1 MKTFRPKV
9 DDIERKWYVVDAEGK
24 TLGRLASSLAIRLR
38 GKHKPI
44 FTPGMDTGDFIVV
57 VNAGKI
63 AVTGNKL
70 LDKIYYHHTNYPGG
84 IRSITLEKLMETKP
98 EEAIKKAV
106 WGMLPKGTLGRAI
119 FKKLKVYPTAE
130 HPHAAQKPESLDL

>member
-9 DDIERKWYVVDAEGK
+9 DDIDRKWFVVDAEGK
-24 TLGRLASSLAIRLR
+24 TLGRLASSLATRLR

-57 VNAGKI
+57 VNAGKV

-70 LDKIYYHHTNYPGG
+70 LDKTYYHHTNYPGG

-130 HPHAAQKPESLDL
+130 HPHTAQKPESLDL

>member
-1 MKTFRPKV
+1 
-9 DDIERKWYVVDAEGK
+9 
-24 TLGRLASSLAIRLR
+24 
-38 GKHKPI
+38 
-44 FTPGMDTGDFIVV
+44 MDTGDFIVV

-63 AVTGNKL
+63 TVTGNKL
-70 LDKIYYHHTNYPGG
+70 LDKTYYHHTNYPGG

-106 WGMLPKGTLGRAI
+106 WGMLPKGTLGRAMY
-119 FKKLKVYPTAE
+119 KKLKVYPSTE

>member
-9 DDIERKWYVVDAEGK
+9 DEIERKWYVVDADGK
-24 TLGRLASSLAIRLR
+24 TLGRLAARLATVLR

-57 VNAGKI
+57 VNAGKV

-70 LDKIYYHHTNYPGG
+70 HDKIYYHHTNYPGG
-84 IRSITLEKLMETKP
+84 IRSITLEKLLETKP

-106 WGMLPKGTLGRAI
+106 WGMLPKGTLGRAM
-119 FKKLKVYPTAE
+119 FKKLKVYAEAE
-130 HPHAAQKPESLDL
+130 HPHEAQKPETLTI

>member
-9 DDIERKWYVVDAEGK
+9 DEIERKWYVVDAEGK
-24 TLGRLASSLAIRLR
+24 TLGRLASRLAVILR

-57 VNAGKI
+57 VNAGKV

-70 LDKIYYHHTNYPGG
+70 IDKTYYSHSGYPGA
-84 IRSITLEKLMETKP
+84 ISSITLEKLMEKKP

-106 WGMLPKGTLGRAI
+106 WGMLPKGTLGRAM
-119 FKKLKVYPTAE
+119 FKKLKVYAE
-130 HPHAAQKPESLDL
+130 ADHPHTAQKPESLNF

>member
-9 DDIERKWYVVDAEGK
+9 DEIERKWYVVDAEGK
-24 TLGRLASSLAIRLR
+24 TLGRLASRLAVILR

-57 VNAGKI
+57 VNAGKV

-70 LDKIYYHHTNYPGG
+70 LDKTYYSHSGYPGG
-84 IRSITLEKLMETKP
+84 ISSITLEKLLEKKP
-98 EEAIKKAV
+98 EEALKKAV
-106 WGMLPKGTLGRAI
+106 WGMLPKGTLGRAM
-119 FKKLKVYPTAE
+119 FKKLKVYAAAD
-130 HPHAAQKPESLDL
+130 HPHAAQKPESLKF